1 MKTDPSPRATPG
13 PFAAAAPAMAPL
25 AMHLPEAWRGR
36 YDASW
41 RLMRADRPIGWLL
54 LLWPTLVALWLAAE
68 GMPSLH
74 LLLVF
79 AGGVWLTRA
88 AGCVI
93 NDYADRW
100 LDGRVRRTKAR
111 PLVAGELSGRFAL
124 GLFAGL
130 MGVAFVLVLTTN
142 AKTIALSGVALAL
155 AAAYPYMKR
164 HTYLPQV
171 WLGLAFS
178 WGIPMAFTATRDAW
192 PPQEAWLLLCANLL
206 WTTAYDTWYAM
217 VDREDDRRAGAKS
230 TALLF
235 GDLDVPVIAALFVL
249 AGVAM
254 GLLGHRLGF
263 GLVYWLGL
271 AAAGVFVAQQFA
283 QGRSRHPDDCFA
295 AFLANN
301 RVGAAVFAGVALQ
314 YFVARG

>member
-1 MKTDPSPRATPG
+1 MKTESLT
-13 PFAAAAPAMAPL
+13 APWAQ
-25 AMHLPEAWRGR
+25 HLPQPWQSR

-54 LLWPTLVALWLAAE
+54 LLWPTLMALLLASE
-68 GMPSLH
+68 GLPSLH
-74 LLLVF
+74 LLVVF
-79 AGGVWLTRA
+79 VGGVWLTRA

-100 LDGRVRRTKAR
+100 LDSKVARTKKR

-124 GLFAGL
+124 GLFASL
-130 MGVAFVLVLTTN
+130 MLVALLLVLTTN
-142 AKTIALSGVALAL
+142 ARTIGFSVIAVAL

-178 WGIPMAFTATRDAW
+178 WGIPMAYTAVRDAW
-192 PPQEAWLLLCANLL
+192 PPPEAWLLLCANVL

-217 VDREDDRRAGAKS
+217 VDRDDDRKAGAKS

-235 GDLDVPVIAALFVL
+235 GDLDVPVMAGLYVL
-249 AGVAM
+249 AGSAFL
-254 GLLGHRLGF
+254 LLGLRAELGI
-263 GLVYWLGL
+263 GYWLGL
-271 AAAGVFVAQQFA
+271 LVAACFVVHIFSF
-283 QGRSRHPDDCFA
+283 GRSRHRDDCFA
-295 AFLANN
+295 AFLQNN
-301 RVGAAVFAGVALQ
+301 WVGAALFGGVALH
-314 YFVARG
+314 FFIAPPHA

>member
-1 MKTDPSPRATPG
+1 MKTEA
-13 PFAAAAPAMAPL
+13 FVAPL
-25 AMHLPEAWRGR
+25 AAHLPPAWRAR

-54 LLWPTLVALWLAAE
+54 LLWPTLIALWIASDGL
-68 GMPSLH
+68 PSLH
-74 LLLVF
+74 LLAVF
-79 AGGVWLTRA
+79 VGGVWLTRA

-100 LDGRVRRTKAR
+100 LDGRVKRTRAR

-124 GLFAGL
+124 GLFAAL
-130 MGVAFVLVLTTN
+130 MLVAFALVLTTN
-142 AKTIALSGVALAL
+142 AKTVGLSAVAVAL

-164 HTYLPQV
+164 HTYLPQA

-178 WGIPMAFTATRDAW
+178 WGIPMAFTAARDAW
-192 PPQEAWLLLCANLL
+192 PPPEAWLLLCANLL

-235 GDLDVPVIAALFVL
+235 GDLDVPVIAALFGL

-254 GLLGHRLGF
+254 GLLGHRLEL

-271 AAAGVFVAQQFA
+271 GGAAVFVAQQFL

-301 RVGAAVFAGVALQ
+301 RVGAAAFGGVALH
-314 YFVARG
+314 YFIATG

>member
-1 MKTDPSPRATPG
+1 MKTEA
-13 PFAAAAPAMAPL
+13 FVAPWAQ
-25 AMHLPEAWRGR
+25 HLPPRWRGR

-54 LLWPTLVALWLAAE
+54 LLWPTLIALWLAAE
-68 GMPSLH
+68 GVPTLH
-74 LLLVF
+74 LLVVF

-100 LDGRVRRTKAR
+100 LDGRVKRTKAR

-124 GLFAGL
+124 GLFAAL
-130 MGVAFVLVLTTN
+130 MLVAFALVLTTN
-142 AKTIALSGVALAL
+142 AKTIALSVVAVLL

-164 HTYLPQV
+164 HTYLPQA

-178 WGIPMAFTATRDAW
+178 WGIPMAFTAVRDTW
-192 PPQEAWLLLCANLL
+192 PPPEAWLLLCANLL

-235 GDLDVPVIAALFVL
+235 GDLDVPIVGGLFVL
-249 AGVAM
+249 FGAAMAMLGPRAG
-254 GLLGHRLGF
+254 LGF
-263 GLVYWLGL
+263 VYWIGL
-271 AAAGVFVAQQFA
+271 AIAAVFVAQQFA
-283 QGRSRHPDDCFA
+283 RARSRHPEDCFA

-301 RVGAAVFAGVALQ
+301 RVGAALFGGVVLDYFARAG
-314 YFVARG
+314 

>member
-1 MKTDPSPRATPG
+1 MKTDLSS
-13 PFAAAAPAMAPL
+13 APL
-25 AMHLPEAWRGR
+25 AAHLPPAWRAR

-54 LLWPTLVALWLAAE
+54 LLWPTLVALWLASD
-68 GMPSLH
+68 GLPSLH
-74 LLLVF
+74 LLVVF

-100 LDGRVRRTKAR
+100 LDGRVKRTKAR

-130 MGVAFVLVLTTN
+130 MLVAFALVLTTN

-171 WLGLAFS
+171 WLGLAFG
-178 WGIPMAFTATRDAW
+178 WGIPMAYTAARDAW

-235 GDLDVPVIAALFVL
+235 GDLDVPVIAVLFAL
-249 AGVAM
+249 AGLAM
-254 GLLGHRLGF
+254 GLLGHRLEL

-271 AAAGVFVAQQFA
+271 VAAAVFVAQQFA

-301 RVGAAVFAGVALQ
+301 RVGAAVFAGVALHF
-314 YFVARG
+314 FVVAA

>member
-1 MKTDPSPRATPG
+1 MKTDPPRHAAGTLAT
-13 PFAAAAPAMAPL
+13 APL
-25 AMHLPEAWRGR
+25 AAHLPEAWRAR

-54 LLWPTLVALWLAAE
+54 LLWPTLAALWLAAE
-68 GMPSLH
+68 GLPPWP
-74 LLLVF
+74 LLVVF
-79 AGGVWLTRA
+79 VGGVWLTRA

-100 LDGRVRRTKAR
+100 LDGRVKRTKAR

-124 GLFAGL
+124 GLFMGL
-130 MGVAFVLVLTTN
+130 MLTAFALVLMTN

-178 WGIPMAFTATRDAW
+178 WGIPMAFTAVRDEW

-217 VDREDDRRAGAKS
+217 VDREDDRRAGARS

-249 AGVAM
+249 AGLAM
-254 GLLGHRLGF
+254 ALLGHRLEL

-271 AAAGVFVAQQFA
+271 GAAAVVVVQQFA

-301 RVGAAVFAGVALQ
+301 RVGAAVFAGLALD
-314 YFVARG
+314 YFSRAA

>member
-1 MKTDPSPRATPG
+1 MKTDRAKAPSPAV
-13 PFAAAAPAMAPL
+13 APAFVAPL
-25 AMHLPEAWRGR
+25 AQHVPPHWRAR

-54 LLWPTLVALWLAAE
+54 LLWPTLTALWLAAE
-68 GMPSLH
+68 GWPSLP
-74 LLLVF
+74 LLVVF
-79 AGGVWLTRA
+79 IGGVWLTRA

-100 LDGRVRRTKAR
+100 LDGRVKRTKAR

-124 GLFAGL
+124 GLFAAL
-130 MGVAFVLVLTTN
+130 MFVAFALVLSTN
-142 AKTIALSGVALAL
+142 AKTMILSAVAVLL
-155 AAAYPYMKR
+155 AAGYPYMKR

-178 WGIPMAFTATRDAW
+178 WGIPMAYTAVRNEW
-192 PPQEAWLLLCANLL
+192 PPPEAWLLLCANLL

-235 GDLDVPVIAALFVL
+235 GDLDVPVIAALFAL
-249 AGVAM
+249 AGVAL
-254 GLLGHRLGF
+254 GLLGHRAELGV
-263 GLVYWLGL
+263 VYWVGL
-271 AAAGVFVAQQFA
+271 AVAAAFVVQQFA
-283 QGRSRHPDDCFA
+283 QARSRHPDDCFA

-301 RVGAAVFAGVALQ
+301 RVGAAVFGGVLLD
-314 YFVARG
+314 YFARAA

>member
-1 MKTDPSPRATPG
+1 MKTQ
-13 PFAAAAPAMAPL
+13 AARSSDSVVAPL
-25 AMHLPEAWRGR
+25 APLARHLPPAWRAR

-54 LLWPTLVALWLAAE
+54 LLWPTLMALWLAAE
-68 GMPSLH
+68 GWPPLH
-74 LLLVF
+74 LLAVF
-79 AGGVWLTRA
+79 VAGVWLTRA

-100 LDGRVRRTKAR
+100 LDGRVARTRAR

-124 GLFAGL
+124 GLFAVL
-130 MGVAFVLVLTTN
+130 MLLAFALVLGTN
-142 AKTIALSGVALAL
+142 ARTVALSGVALLL
-155 AAAYPYMKR
+155 AAVYPYLKR
-164 HTYLPQV
+164 HTYLPQA
-171 WLGLAFS
+171 WLGLAFG
-178 WGIPMAFTATRDAW
+178 WGIPMAYTAVRDAW
-192 PPQEAWLLLCANLL
+192 PPAEAWLLLCANVL
-206 WTTAYDTWYAM
+206 WATAYDTWYAM

-235 GDLDVPVIAALFVL
+235 GDLDVPIIGVLYALFLL
-249 AGVAM
+249 ALA
-254 GLLGHRLGF
+254 LLGQRAEL

-271 AAAGVFVAQQFA
+271 GVAAVFIVQQFW

-301 RVGAAVFAGVALQ
+301 RLGAVLFGAVALD
-314 YFVARG
+314 YFARAA

>member
-1 MKTDPSPRATPG
+1 MGNDAFS
-13 PFAAAAPAMAPL
+13 APL
-25 AMHLPEAWRGR
+25 AHHLPPPWRQR

-54 LLWPTLVALWLAAE
+54 LLWPTLIALWLAAE
-68 GMPSLH
+68 GLPPFAVLF
-74 LLLVF
+74 VF
-79 AGGVWLTRA
+79 VAGVWLTRS

-100 LDGRVRRTKAR
+100 LDGRVARTKAR

-124 GLFAGL
+124 GLFVTL
-130 MGVAFVLVLTTN
+130 MLVAFALVLTTN
-142 AKTIALSGVALAL
+142 AKTVALSVVAVLL

-164 HTYLPQV
+164 HTYLPQA

-178 WGIPMAFTATRDAW
+178 WGIPMAFTAVRDAW
-192 PPQEAWLLLCANLL
+192 PPPEAWLLLCANLL

-235 GDLDVPVIAALFVL
+235 GDLDIPVLAVLYALFGL
-249 AGVAM
+249 AMA
-254 GLLGHRLGF
+254 LLGQRAGLGV
-263 GLVYWLGL
+263 VYWLGL
-271 AAAGVFVAQQFA
+271 GAAAIFVVQQFA
-283 QGRSRHPDDCFA
+283 QGRSRHPEDCFA

-301 RVGAAVFAGVALQ
+301 RVGLALFGGVALD
-314 YFVARG
+314 YFARAA

>member
-1 MKTDPSPRATPG
+1 MTTDAHTAPGARFLPATWRA
-13 PFAAAAPAMAPL
+13 
-25 AMHLPEAWRGR
+25 R

-68 GMPSLH
+68 GVPPLP
-74 LLLVF
+74 LLAVF
-79 AGGVWLTRA
+79 VAGVWLTRA

-100 LDGRVRRTKAR
+100 LDGRVARTRAR

-124 GLFAGL
+124 GLFGAL
-130 MGVAFVLVLTTN
+130 MLAAFALVLATN
-142 AKTIALSGVALAL
+142 LKTIALSAVALLL

-164 HTYLPQV
+164 HTYLPQA
-171 WLGLAFS
+171 WLGLAFG
-178 WGIPMAFTATRDAW
+178 WGIPMAFTAVRDAW
-192 PPQEAWLLLCANLL
+192 PPPEAWLLLCANVL

-235 GDLDVPVIAALFVL
+235 GDLDVPIIGALFAL
-249 AGVAM
+249 FFIALLLLGQRAGL
-254 GLLGHRLGF
+254 GLL
-263 GLVYWLGL
+263 YWGGVLL
-271 AAAGVFVAQQFA
+271 AAVFVVQQFS

-301 RVGAAVFAGVALQ
+301 RVGAALFGGVALD
-314 YFVARG
+314 YFARAA

>member
-1 MKTDPSPRATPG
+1 MRTESSRPAPRTEPTPAT
-13 PFAAAAPAMAPL
+13 APL
-25 AMHLPEAWRGR
+25 ASHLPERWRAR

-54 LLWPTLVALWLAAE
+54 LLWPTLAALWLAAE
-68 GMPSLH
+68 GLPPWP

-79 AGGVWLTRA
+79 VGGVWLTRA

-100 LDGRVRRTKAR
+100 LDGRVKRTTAR

-130 MGVAFVLVLTTN
+130 MLAAFALVLTTN

-155 AAAYPYMKR
+155 AAAYPFMKR

-178 WGIPMAFTATRDAW
+178 WGIPMAFTAVRDAW

-235 GDLDVPVIAALFVL
+235 GDLDVPVIAALFTL
-249 AGVAM
+249 AGVTMA
-254 GLLGHRLGF
+254 LLGHRMDL

-271 AAAGVFVAQQFA
+271 AAAAVFVGQQFA

-301 RVGAAVFAGVALQ
+301 RVGAAVFAGILLD
-314 YFVARG
+314 YFSRGA

>member
-1 MKTDPSPRATPG
+1 
-13 PFAAAAPAMAPL
+13 MAPL
-25 AMHLPEAWRGR
+25 AMHLPEPWRAR
-36 YDASW
+36 YGASW

-68 GMPSLH
+68 GWPSLH

-100 LDGRVRRTKAR
+100 LDGRVKRTKAR

-130 MGVAFVLVLTTN
+130 MGVAFALVLTTN

-178 WGIPMAFTATRDAW
+178 WGIPMAYTAARDAW

-235 GDLDVPVIAALFVL
+235 GDLDVPVIAVLFAL
-249 AGVAM
+249 AGLAM
-254 GLLGHRLGF
+254 VLLGHRLEL

-271 AAAGVFVAQQFA
+271 VAAAVFVAQQFA

-301 RVGAAVFAGVALQ
+301 RVGAAVFAGVALH
-314 YFVARG
+314 YFVAAT

>member
-1 MKTDPSPRATPG
+1 MKTDA
-13 PFAAAAPAMAPL
+13 FVAPMAR
-25 AMHLPEAWRGR
+25 HLPPHWRTR

-54 LLWPTLVALWLAAE
+54 LLWPTLVALWIASD
-68 GMPSLH
+68 GVPSLH
-74 LLLVF
+74 LLAVF
-79 AGGVWLTRA
+79 VGGVWLTRA

-100 LDGRVRRTKAR
+100 LDGRVKRTKSR
-111 PLVAGELSGRFAL
+111 PLVSGELSGRFAL
-124 GLFAGL
+124 GLFAAL
-130 MGVAFVLVLTTN
+130 MLAAFALVLTTN
-142 AKTIALSGVALAL
+142 AKTVGLSVVAVAL

-164 HTYLPQV
+164 HTYLPQA

-178 WGIPMAFTATRDAW
+178 WGIPMAFTAVADAW
-192 PPQEAWLLLCANLL
+192 PPPEAWLLLCANVL

-235 GDLDVPVIAALFVL
+235 GDLDVPVIAALFAL
-249 AGVAM
+249 AGTAM
-254 GLLGHRLGF
+254 ALLGHRLGF

-271 AAAGVFVAQQFA
+271 AVAAGFVAQQFA
-283 QGRSRHPDDCFA
+283 QGRSRHPEDCFA

-301 RVGAAVFAGVALQ
+301 RVGMAVFGGVALH
-314 YFVARG
+314 FFIAAG

>member
-1 MKTDPSPRATPG
+1 MKTEPSHRATASATP
-13 PFAAAAPAMAPL
+13 APAIATAPL
-25 AMHLPEAWRGR
+25 AGHLPPAWRAR

-54 LLWPTLVALWLAAE
+54 LLWPTLVALWLAAA
-68 GMPSLH
+68 GRPSWH

-79 AGGVWLTRA
+79 VGGVWLTRA

-100 LDGRVRRTKAR
+100 LDGRVKRTQGR

-130 MGVAFVLVLTTN
+130 MLVALGLVLTTN
-142 AKTIALSGVALAL
+142 AKTVALSGVALGL
-155 AAAYPYMKR
+155 AAAYPFMKR

-178 WGIPMAFTATRDAW
+178 WGIPMAFTAVRDEW

-235 GDLDVPVIAALFVL
+235 GDLDVPVIATLFVL
-249 AGVAM
+249 AGSAM
-254 GLLGHRLGF
+254 ALLGQRLDL

-271 AAAGVFVAQQFA
+271 AAAAVFVAQQFA
-283 QGRSRHPDDCFA
+283 QGRSRHPDDCFN

-301 RVGAAVFAGVALQ
+301 RVGAAVFAGVALD
-314 YFVARG
+314 YFSRAP

>member
-1 MKTDPSPRATPG
+1 
-13 PFAAAAPAMAPL
+13 MAPL
-25 AMHLPEAWRGR
+25 AMHLPEPWRAR

-54 LLWPTLVALWLAAE
+54 LLWPTLVALWLASD
-68 GMPSLH
+68 GLPSLH
-74 LLLVF
+74 LLVVF

-100 LDGRVRRTKAR
+100 LDGRVKRTKAR

-130 MGVAFVLVLTTN
+130 MGVAFALVLTTN
-142 AKTIALSGVALAL
+142 AKTIALSGIALAL

-171 WLGLAFS
+171 WLGLAFG
-178 WGIPMAFTATRDAW
+178 WGIPMAYTAARDAW

-235 GDLDVPVIAALFVL
+235 GDLDVPVIAVLFAL
-249 AGVAM
+249 AGLAM
-254 GLLGHRLGF
+254 GLLGHRLEF

-271 AAAGVFVAQQFA
+271 AAAAVFVAQQFA

-301 RVGAAVFAGVALQ
+301 RVGAAVFAGVALH
-314 YFVARG
+314 YFVAAT